1 MYAMSPQSSCALW
14 SRRRGRRA
22 RIVCLVLPGLLV
34 SAVPTRADQPEVR
47 VTAIRD
53 LRFGSFAVPSSGWRE
68 VTPAGVVSGS
78 GIIAMPGATGPAQF
92 TLTYDRGNNGQV
104 RLNIQLQL
112 ILLPAPVVTQQGVVA
127 RLTGY
132 QTDLP
137 GAARVAAGQPVLV
150 SLPDCR
156 QRLCAVSFHVGGRL
170 DLERTS
176 GGGRVEVPIPV
187 SVSVLSIR

>member
-1 MYAMSPQSSCALW
+1 
-14 SRRRGRRA
+14 
-22 RIVCLVLPGLLV
+22 
-34 SAVPTRADQPEVR
+34 
-47 VTAIRD
+47 
-53 LRFGSFAVPSSGWRE
+53 
-68 VTPAGVVSGS
+68 
-78 GIIAMPGATGPAQF
+78 MPGATGPAQF

-156 QRLCAVSFHVGGRL
+156 QRLCTVSFRVGGRL

-176 GGGRVEVPIPV
+176 GGGRIDVPIPMT
-187 SVSVLSIR
+187 VSVLSIR